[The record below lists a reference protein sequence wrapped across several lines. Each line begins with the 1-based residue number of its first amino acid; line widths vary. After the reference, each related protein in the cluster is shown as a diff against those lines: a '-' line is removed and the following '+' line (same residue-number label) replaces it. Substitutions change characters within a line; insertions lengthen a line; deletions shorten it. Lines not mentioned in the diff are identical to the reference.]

1 MSRKKNSRSKASRQV
16 GYNKVRVRTE
26 RMNASVCLAFC
37 ILVLMGCLAFVATA
51 LQPFRELKRKE
62 AALSEVIEKE
72 EVVIQRKDAKQRE
85 LSAIVNDPKYLEII
99 ARDRLNYYKP
109 GEQIFRIEPIQ
120 GIQP

>member
-26 RMNASVCLAFC
+26 RMNASVRLAFC

-109 GEQIFRIEPIQ
+109 GEQIFRIQ
-120 GIQP
+120 RSQDIQP

>member
-1 MSRKKNSRSKASRQV
+1 
-16 GYNKVRVRTE
+16 
-26 RMNASVCLAFC
+26 MNASVRLAFC

-62 AALSEVIEKE
+62 AALSEVMEKE

-99 ARDRLNYYKP
+99 ARDTLNYYKP
-109 GEQIFRIEPIQ
+109 GEQIFRIESIH
-120 GIQP
+120 GMSWALALEGRGGSFLADCQPNY